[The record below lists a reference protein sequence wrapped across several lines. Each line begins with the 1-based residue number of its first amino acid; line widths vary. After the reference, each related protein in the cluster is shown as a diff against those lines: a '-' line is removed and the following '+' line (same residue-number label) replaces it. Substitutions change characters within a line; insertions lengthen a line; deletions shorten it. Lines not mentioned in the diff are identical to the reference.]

1 MEPVFDVIWLGRGG
15 QGAVTAATLLAEALI
30 RSGKYALAIPF
41 FGAERRGA
49 PVFAYNR
56 ISSERILSRARVTSA
71 DLVAIL
77 DPTLLATFKVEA
89 FLKQGGKI
97 VVNSAGRKVS
107 LPSGVETY
115 CLDAVS
121 VAESLGLR
129 LAGIV
134 LVNMPM
140 LGAVARAYGGLD
152 FSHVEGAVKGLIKS
166 HVEENVEA
174 VKKGW
179 EDVRKCS

>member
-71 DLVAIL
+71 DLVAIAR
-77 DPTLLATFKVEA
+77 PHV
-89 FLKQGGKI
+89 
-97 VVNSAGRKVS
+97 AGH
-107 LPSGVETY
+107 
-115 CLDAVS
+115 
-121 VAESLGLR
+121 
-129 LAGIV
+129 
-134 LVNMPM
+134 
-140 LGAVARAYGGLD
+140 
-152 FSHVEGAVKGLIKS
+152 F
-166 HVEENVEA
+166 
-174 VKKGW
+174 
-179 EDVRKCS
+179 